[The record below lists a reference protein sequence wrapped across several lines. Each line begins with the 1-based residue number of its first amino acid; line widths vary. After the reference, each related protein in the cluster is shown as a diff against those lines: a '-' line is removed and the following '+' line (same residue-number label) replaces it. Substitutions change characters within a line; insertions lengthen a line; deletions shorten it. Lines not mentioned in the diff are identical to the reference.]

1 MGDGVAT
8 SAAALF
14 GGPPN
19 TTYSEV
25 TGAVMLTKMFNPVI
39 MTFAACFAISLAFI
53 AKFGVSLQTIPA
65 PVMGGILVL
74 LFGSIAGVGMNILIK
89 AQVDLSEQR
98 NLVIVATTLVFGIG
112 GMAIGNADWSLQGI
126 ALCGVVAILMNA
138 IIPQAK
144 PDIETLE
151 QEEKIIDDI
160 VNH

>member
-1 MGDGVAT
+1 
-8 SAAALF
+8 
-14 GGPPN
+14 
-19 TTYSEV
+19 
-25 TGAVMLTKMFNPVI
+25 
-39 MTFAACFAISLAFI
+39 
-53 AKFGVSLQTIPA
+53 
-65 PVMGGILVL
+65 MGGILVL

-138 IIPQAK
+138 IIPKAN
-144 PDIETLE
+144 PDEETLE
-151 QEEKIIDDI
+151 QEEKIIDDV